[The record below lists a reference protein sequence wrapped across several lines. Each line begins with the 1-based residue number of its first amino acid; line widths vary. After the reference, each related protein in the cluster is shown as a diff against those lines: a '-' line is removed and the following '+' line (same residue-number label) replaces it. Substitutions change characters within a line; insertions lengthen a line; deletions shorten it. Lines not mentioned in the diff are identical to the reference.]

1 MTFSIGFA
9 QPLVGLPDP
18 DRDPQFY
25 DGVPSRRLVAWI
37 IDVCIAALLT
47 MPVAVAFGV
56 LTLGFGFLM
65 LPLVY
70 AVTSFL
76 YRTLTIAGGSATWG
90 MRAMGIELRR
100 GDGSRF
106 DLIYATAH
114 VAIYTVCVGMLVLQ
128 LASIVAIVGTRYHQ
142 GLHDLILGTTAIN
155 SPED

>member
-1 MTFSIGFA
+1 MVHSLGYV
-9 QPLVGLPDP
+9 QPLAGLPDP

-37 IDVCIAALLT
+37 IDVLIAMVLT
-47 MPVAVAFGV
+47 VPVALVFGV
-56 LTLGFGFLM
+56 LTLGFGFFV

-76 YRTLTIAGGSATWG
+76 YRTLTIAGGSSTWG

-106 DLIYATAH
+106 DLFYAVAH

-128 LASIVAIVGTRYHQ
+128 LASIVAILGTRYHQ
-142 GLHDLILGTTAIN
+142 GLHDLILGTTVIN
-155 SPED
+155 SPAD